1 MKLGF
6 PERASAV
13 IVIAMFAWHWTFFGV
28 DVELMLMVPNCNDVQ
43 FMGKLTGAPR
53 AYMTPIVVPW
63 KTIPS
68 PKTGRVNLVTPGRT
82 KELISTSRLVVGSGM
97 AL

>member
-13 IVIAMFAWHWTFFGV
+13 IAIAMFAWHWTFIGG

-53 AYMTPIVVPW
+53 A
-63 KTIPS
+63 
-68 PKTGRVNLVTPGRT
+68 
-82 KELISTSRLVVGSGM
+82 
-97 AL
+97 